1 VISKETL
8 AAVAAAERFELYCV
22 AHPGTPSAVR
32 RPKLFFR
39 SGVWVA
45 LLGPSIRA
53 GIAGFGVTVESAL
66 SAFDF
71 EYRNR
76 LRPPDE
82 HLGAAAAGGMTRER
96 NFKSPRAI
104 SRRVSSS

>member
-1 VISKETL
+1 VISKQTL
-8 AAVAAAERFELYCV
+8 AAAAAAERFELYCI

-32 RPKLFFR
+32 RPRLFFQ
-39 SGVWVA
+39 SGAWVA
-45 LLGPSIRA
+45 LLGPSIKE

-76 LRPPDE
+76 LRPPADRLAAPAAMDRATRQR
-82 HLGAAAAGGMTRER
+82 HL
-96 NFKSPRAI
+96 KSPRMI
-104 SRRVSSS
+104 